1 MSLANSTVTLST
13 TSVDSRGAP
22 AEVVADYNP
31 YLLTRSES
39 VSPRTECIP
48 KAIVEDLNVE
58 SHDVQEDG
66 EFSGVTPEPIV
77 GREQLREVPPKAF
90 NDFGQGKM
98 RHLVGNMTCRYGAT
112 RDVVN
117 AKFYNQIAVWGG
129 IPEAGNFCIA
139 LCEAV
144 FVRNGDGWLIKRN
157 DAVLMEA

>member
-1 MSLANSTVTLST
+1 MDKLTVEDWVAISDHMGDYCWK
-13 TSVDSRGAP
+13 VDSGDGDAW
-22 AEVVADYNP
+22 AALWTADGVF
-31 YLLTRSES
+31 T
-39 VSPRTECIP
+39 
-48 KAIVEDLNVE
+48 
-58 SHDVQEDG
+58 
-66 EFSGVTPEPIV
+66 GVTPEPIV
-77 GREQLREVPPKAF
+77 GHESLREVPIKAF

-98 RHLVGNMTCRYGAT
+98 RHLFGNMTCRYGST

-129 IPEAGNFCIA
+129 IPQAGNFCIA